1 MPSAELVEADVP
13 DNDKA
18 EADVLDA
25 ELADVERVE
34 IAADAIPK
42 MLFLPKLT
50 ARSSTSRVW
59 LNSRPAK
66 QGFKWQHKK
75 LEEKN
80 RLPSPVKKI
89 TLVTVLGDNLSLDY
103 ILLKSPM
110 IAAKGERLKTD

>member
-1 MPSAELVEADVP
+1 MPDAELVEADVP

-25 ELADVERVE
+25 ELEDEERVE

-42 MLFLPKLT
+42 MLFPPKLT

-66 QGFKWQHKK
+66 QSFIRQHKK
-75 LEEKN
+75 LEE
-80 RLPSPVKKI
+80 
-89 TLVTVLGDNLSLDY
+89 
-103 ILLKSPM
+103 
-110 IAAKGERLKTD
+110 